1 MFLLFGLILVVWG
14 VVSLFRFTLSVFSY
28 FLILVGFLLIIGFFL
43 HHWIFSLILAAIIV
57 YIVRSGKRRVV
68 VEEQA
73 DTGFGRRDISDE
85 AEQSD
90 SK

>member
-1 MFLLFGLILVVWG
+1 MFLLFGLILVIWG
-14 VVSLFRFTLSVFSY
+14 IVSLFRFTLNVFSY
-28 FLILVGFLLIIGFFL
+28 FLILVGILLVLSFFL
-43 HHWIFSLILAAIIV
+43 HHWIFSLIIAAVIV

-68 VEEQA
+68 DDQP
-73 DTGFGRRDISDE
+73 DMGFGRRDISDE